1 MKWATTPSAFGPA
14 PACNPASRLRTA
26 STEAV
31 RSLVA
36 AGLGVSIQ
44 PDMTYRPWSLEGDII
59 EARPIA
65 DLSQTLDVGLAWRR
79 GTARPGAG
87 RPFPHRCPGTARTH
101 ASHLFNRMLHSV
113 S

>member
-1 MKWATTPSAFGPA
+1 MISLTADQLDQIIGGGLRRYGIA
-14 PACNPASRLRTA
+14 PRIVLRTA
-26 STEAV
+26 SVEAV

-36 AGLGVSIQ
+36 AGLGLSIQ

-79 GTARPGAG
+79 GTARPALVDPFLTVAREQPHGG
-87 RPFPHRCPGTARTH
+87 RKP
-101 ASHLFNRMLHSV
+101 SI
-113 S
+113 

>member
-1 MKWATTPSAFGPA
+1 MAWFIT
-14 PACNPASRLRTA
+14 LRSA

-79 GTARPGAG
+79 GAARPALVAPFLTVAREQQGG
-87 RPFPHRCPGTARTH
+87 RRL
-101 ASHLFNRMLHSV
+101 SI
-113 S
+113 